1 MPSLLSRLS
10 RPGKEE
16 KSLPDPSNPAPTR
29 GLALVTGGGSGIGAA
44 VAVALARSGIIPVLV
59 GRRADALA
67 HTRAQIREL
76 GFDAKAV
83 PWDIGNGDSAVAL
96 VEHVESTVG
105 DVDVLVHAAGNQHRS
120 PALDFPLTQWDAIH
134 GLHLRAA
141 FCLSQAIGRSLVAAG
156 RPGSLIFIGSMTS
169 ERLGLSDVVAYA
181 AAKSGLLGL
190 MRTLAVEWAPHR
202 IRSNA
207 ILVGF
212 VETAMTRDVDQ
223 SPARRALVSRIPL
236 GSTGSPDDIG
246 QAAVFLASPSARYV
260 TGSCLTVD
268 GGWSVA

>member
-1 MPSLLSRLS
+1 MAEASDKRT
-10 RPGKEE
+10 
-16 KSLPDPSNPAPTR
+16 SNR
-29 GLALVTGGGSGIGAA
+29 LALVTGGGSGIGAGI
-44 VAVALARSGIIPVLV
+44 ALALSRNGITPVLV
-59 GRRADALA
+59 GRGAEALEG
-67 HTRAQIREL
+67 TRARIREE
-76 GFDAKAV
+76 GMAAHAV
-83 PWDIGNGDSAVAL
+83 PWDLGNGDSAAQL
-96 VEHVESTVG
+96 LAHIESTVG
-105 DVDVLVHAAGNQHRS
+105 TVEVLAHAAGNQHRS
-120 PALDFPLTQWDAIH
+120 PALEFPMDEWDAIH

-141 FCLSQAIGRSLVAAG
+141 FCLSQAVGRSLVEAG
-156 RPGSLIFIGSMTS
+156 RPGSLVFVGSMTS
-169 ERLGLSDVVAYA
+169 ERLGLPDIVAYA

-212 VETAMTRDVDQ
+212 VGTEMTRDVDQ
-223 SPARRALVSRIPL
+223 LPARRALVSRVPL

-246 QAAVFLASPSARYV
+246 QAAAFLASPAADYV

>member
-1 MPSLLSRLS
+1 MADTSTEHATGRM
-10 RPGKEE
+10 
-16 KSLPDPSNPAPTR
+16 
-29 GLALVTGGGSGIGAA
+29 ALVTGGGSGIGAGIA
-44 VAVALARSGIIPVLV
+44 LALAASGITPVLIGRRAEALAR
-59 GRRADALA
+59 
-67 HTRAQIREL
+67 AQSHLREL
-76 GFDAKAV
+76 GYEAHAV
-83 PWDIGNGDSAVAL
+83 PWDVGNGDSAGEL
-96 VEHVESTVG
+96 VDHIESTRGV
-105 DVDVLVHAAGNQHRS
+105 VEVLVHAAGNQHRA
-120 PALDFPLTQWDAIH
+120 PALEYPMAEWDAIH

-141 FCLSQAIGRSLVAAG
+141 FCLAKAVGRSLVAAG
-156 RPGSLIFIGSMTS
+156 RPGSLIFVGSLTS
-169 ERLGLSDVVAYA
+169 ERLGLPDVVAYA

-212 VETAMTRDVDQ
+212 VETELTRDVDDL
-223 SPARRALVSRIPL
+223 PARRALVSRVPL

-246 QAAVFLASPSARYV
+246 QAAVFLASSSAGYI

>member
-1 MPSLLSRLS
+1 MSR
-10 RPGKEE
+10 
-16 KSLPDPSNPAPTR
+16 
-29 GLALVTGGGSGIGAA
+29 LALVTGGGSGIGAG
-44 VAVALARSGIIPVLV
+44 VALALARTGITPVLV
-59 GRRADALA
+59 GRRTEALA
-67 HTRAQIREL
+67 QVQGHIREL
-76 GFDAKAV
+76 GVDAHAV
-83 PWDIGNGDSAVAL
+83 AWDIGNGDSAGQL
-96 VEHVESTVG
+96 VEHIELTLG
-105 DVDVLVHAAGNQHRS
+105 AVDVLVHAAGNQHRS
-120 PALDFPLTQWDAIH
+120 PALEFPMAEWDAIH

-141 FCLSQAIGRSLVAAG
+141 FCLSQAVGRSLVAAG

-169 ERLGLSDVVAYA
+169 ERLGLPDIVAYA
-181 AAKSGLLGL
+181 AAKSGLLGV

-212 VETAMTRDVDQ
+212 VDTEMTRDVAQ
-223 SPARRALVSRIPL
+223 LPARRALISRVPL

-246 QAAVFLASPSARYV
+246 QAAAFLTSPSARYV

>member
-1 MPSLLSRLS
+1 M
-10 RPGKEE
+10 ET
-16 KSLPDPSNPAPTR
+16 SNHGTTN

-44 VAVALARSGIIPVLV
+44 VAVALARSGFSPVLV
-59 GRRADALA
+59 GRRPEALNQ
-67 HTRAQIREL
+67 TRARIREF
-76 GFDAKAV
+76 GFDAHV
-83 PWDIGNGDSAVAL
+83 TPWDIGNGDSATQL
-96 VEHVESTVG
+96 VDQIESAVG
-105 DVDVLVHAAGNQHRS
+105 AIDVLVHAAGNQYRS
-120 PALDFPLTQWDAIH
+120 PALDFALAEWDAVH

-141 FCLSQAIGRSLVAAG
+141 FCLSQAIGRSLVATG

-169 ERLGLSDVVAYA
+169 ERLGLPDVVAYA

-190 MRTLAVEWAPHR
+190 MRTLAVEWAPQG

-212 VETAMTRDVDQ
+212 VDTEMTRDVNQ
-223 SPARRALVSRIPL
+223 SAARQALMSRIPL

-246 QAAVFLASPSARYV
+246 QAAAFLASPSARYV